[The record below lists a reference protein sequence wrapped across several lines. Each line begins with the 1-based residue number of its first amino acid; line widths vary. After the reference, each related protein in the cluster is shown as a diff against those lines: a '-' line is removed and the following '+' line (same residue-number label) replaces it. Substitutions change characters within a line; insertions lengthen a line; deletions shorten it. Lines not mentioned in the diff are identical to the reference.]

1 MFEGSTK
8 IDVSVQKQLNK
19 KLFIVS
25 LILIIIGGIGS
36 VTYIVLSVLD
46 IIWST
51 YLLVFCLPLGVG
63 IGYLYLIRKNIKTV
77 SSQTHENFYTFE
89 QDYFNVKTLRNGE
102 EIGNSK
108 IYYKDLVKV
117 KEIGKYIFLYINQ
130 ASAMPIDKTTL
141 KDDDLILLK
150 AFLKINK

>member
-1 MFEGSTK
+1 M
-8 IDVSVQKQLNK
+8 
-19 KLFIVS
+19 
-25 LILIIIGGIGS
+25 
-36 VTYIVLSVLD
+36 TYIVLSVLD

-141 KDDDLILLK
+141 KDDDLILLR